1 MPGTLDPI
9 AAGVA
14 SALKNL
20 RTRNGLRGDRLAEAG
35 PALDT
40 LTGLA
45 IFKHYPGATV
55 ADGVIQSVRAAARTL
70 EPTYSIVVDVSLAL
84 GLDEEALPDL
94 YTSDLGGRRAAL
106 LDNWARLHELRSV
119 ASPKPAPTMRAL
131 RLDLETEALSALALA
146 LTEAER
152 SGAAGPSASA
162 APSGAA
168 PRPRLARSPVPLLAE
183 EFRRIGDAL
192 RAALTSGPGGK
203 GWRHDLRPG
212 RGSPTALSTSFG
224 LKAML
229 LAEGHLAADLVPVAE
244 FLLQAERD
252 HGYAARTQRVPRPEG
267 TAPVLSALH
276 LVNGTAT
283 FDHQLDAIA
292 ASLGEV
298 EKSRPLILS
307 TVLETSTQLGSR
319 PALTET
325 LVRQLLDARRDFGAG
340 APRLWPQKAEDDLVA
355 PKPSVPHTAR
365 AVRALVITLR
375 SALADA
381 ALRAEAEE
389 AVEEAAVWLAEK
401 QNLEGTSEVIE
412 RPTEHGAELL
422 YFRHYTA
429 AWVAKALLSV
439 GLPAGHPAVGAALA
453 RVRADFQPEMGLW
466 RWSNGDVPVWMT
478 LDSLEA
484 LRMAA
489 LSDTVTLRAP

>member
-1 MPGTLDPI
+1 MPATLDPI

-14 SALKNL
+14 SALKTL

-45 IFKHYPGATV
+45 IFKQYPGPTV
-55 ADGVIQSVRAAARTL
+55 AAGVIQAVRAAARTL

-84 GLDEEALPDL
+84 GLAEDTLPGL
-94 YTSDLGGRRAAL
+94 YTSDLGKRRTAL
-106 LDNWARLHELRSV
+106 RDNWARLHELRSV
-119 ASPKPAPTMRAL
+119 APPGPAPTIRAL

-152 SGAAGPSASA
+152 SGVADPPASA
-162 APSGAA
+162 APSDAA

-183 EFRRIGDAL
+183 EFRRIGGAL
-192 RAALTSGPGGK
+192 RAELTSGPAGI
-203 GWRHDLRPG
+203 GWRHNLRG
-212 RGSPTALSTSFG
+212 GLSSPTALATSFG

-229 LAEGHLAADLVPVAE
+229 VAEGHLAADLLPVAN
-244 FLLQAERD
+244 FLVQAERD
-252 HGYAARTQRVPRPEG
+252 GGYAARTQGVPRPEG
-267 TAPVLSALH
+267 TAAVLSALH

-283 FDHQLDAIA
+283 FDPQLDAIA

-307 TVLETSTQLGSR
+307 TVLETGAQLGSR

-340 APRLWPQKAEDDLVA
+340 APKLWPQKAEEDLVA

-365 AVRALVITLR
+365 AVRALAVTLR
-375 SALADA
+375 SGFADA
-381 ALRAEAEE
+381 VLRAEAAE
-389 AVEEAAVWLAEK
+389 AVEAAAMWLAE
-401 QNLEGTSEVIE
+401 QQDLEGMSELIE
-412 RPTEHGAELL
+412 RPTERGAELL